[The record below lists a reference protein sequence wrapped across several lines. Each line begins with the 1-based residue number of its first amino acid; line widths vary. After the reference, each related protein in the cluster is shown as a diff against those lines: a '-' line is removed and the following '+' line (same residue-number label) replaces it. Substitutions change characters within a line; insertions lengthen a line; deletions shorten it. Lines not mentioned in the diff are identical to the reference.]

1 MKQFIQQFLDHLQVR
16 NYSARTIADYGYH
29 LNLWLQFLREHKI
42 ADLPRIVDSTL
53 AEFQRWLYY
62 QPTRLGTARGV
73 LNQNAVMAALKSFF
87 RFLKSEGL
95 VLHDPAAAL
104 EYARQPKCRAP
115 ELNGSGFSESAMN
128 WRVWPRVVVEAA
140 GSGIDTGLPALDP
153 GWSGSPPATER
164 PLARHDQGV

>member
-1 MKQFIQQFLDHLQVR
+1 MTEVEEK
-16 NYSARTIADYGYH
+16 
-29 LNLWLQFLREHKI
+29 LWLENIQLRKQAH
-42 ADLPRIVDSTL
+42 
-53 AEFQRWLYY
+53 YY
-62 QPTRLGTARGV
+62 QSLHAQALV
-73 LNQNAVMAALKSFF
+73 KQQEQADQIDALKAKVAELQKRLFGRKRERGGS
-87 RFLKSEGL
+87 SEAWLAKRSPRRSRGQQRGTRG
-95 VLHDPAAAL
+95 HG
-104 EYARQPKCRAP
+104 RRRRTTFRAP